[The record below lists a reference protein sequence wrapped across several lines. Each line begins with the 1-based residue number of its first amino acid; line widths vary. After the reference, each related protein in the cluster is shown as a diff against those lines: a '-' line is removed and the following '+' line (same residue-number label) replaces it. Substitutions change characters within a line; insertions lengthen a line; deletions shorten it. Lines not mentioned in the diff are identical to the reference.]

1 MKSEVGSSRHTQ
13 VVIVA
18 SAPASSAN
26 LGPGF
31 DVLALALALR
41 CRVSV
46 EQSEGW
52 EVVGPDGGHDDQ
64 LQSLIW
70 DVAGAAPPHRVE
82 VVSDIPIGRGLGSS
96 AALRVAAAAA
106 LEASSGE
113 MRLER
118 VFRIAAEAE
127 GHSDN
132 AAAAVYGGLVAVGA
146 LGEVRR
152 LAMHPSLV
160 VVVAVPDAALPTAEA
175 RAVLP
180 AEVSRGVAVR
190 TAARVAFLIEGLRT
204 ADPQALREAGGDEFH
219 EEPRRHLSPLSH
231 HLGFAARAAGALHA
245 AWSGAGPSVLA
256 ICTEERRDAVRVAMS
271 EVLGESGQVLLPAV
285 DHEGVRVQ

>member
-1 MKSEVGSSRHTQ
+1 M
-13 VVIVA
+13 ILA
-18 SAPASSAN
+18 SAPASSGN

-31 DVLALALALR
+31 DVLALALAVR

-46 EQSEGW
+46 EQAEGW
-52 EVVGPDGGHDDQ
+52 EVVGPDGTHDDV
-64 LQSLIW
+64 LQRLIW
-70 DVAGAAPPHRVE
+70 AVAGAAPPHRVE
-82 VVSDIPIGRGLGSS
+82 VATDFPIGKGLGSS

-106 LEASSGE
+106 LESSSGE

-118 VFRIAAEAE
+118 VFRSAAVAE
-127 GHSDN
+127 GHADN

-152 LAMHPSLV
+152 LAMHPSLLV
-160 VVVAVPDAALPTAEA
+160 VLAVPDATIPTDEA

-180 AEVSRGVAVR
+180 TEVSRGVAVR
-190 TAARVAFLIEGLRT
+190 TAARVAFLVEGLRT
-204 ADPQALREAGGDEFH
+204 ADPQALREAAGDEFH
-219 EEPRRHLSPLSH
+219 EAPRRHLSPLSH

-256 ICTEERRDAVRVAMS
+256 LCTEDRRDAVRVAMS
-271 EVLGESGQVLLPAV
+271 EVLADSGEVLMPAV
-285 DHEGVRVQ
+285 DHEGVRVE